1 MYNDQFDI
9 IVIGAGHA
17 GCEAGLASARM
28 GAKTLLVSI
37 NLFTVAQMS
46 CNPAIGGLAKGHLV
60 KEIDAMGGEIGVVAD
75 DSGIQFKVLNKSKG
89 PAVWSLRT
97 QNDRLDYSVKMK
109 QVLENQPNLSLRQH
123 DVVDLIIKNNKIRGI
138 VTDIGTNIYG
148 SAVILCNGTFL
159 NGLIHIG
166 MKSFT
171 GGRSGELASTGLSRT
186 LKKAGIT
193 VGRLKTGTP
202 PRIDGNSIDISV
214 MDIQNGD
221 ENPVPFS
228 YKHEKIKINQLP
240 CYLTRTTLE
249 THDILRSGLD
259 RSPLYAGVI
268 KGVGPRYCP
277 SVEDK
282 IVRFSDKTSHQIF
295 LEPEGRHTHEYY
307 LNGFATSLP
316 EDIQIKAVN
325 SIPGLGKAKITRLGY
340 AIEYDYFPPTQL
352 KPTLESKKVDGLYF
366 AGQINGTSGYEE
378 AAAQGM
384 MAAINAVLKTRG
396 EEPFILDRSEAYM
409 GVLIDDLVTK
419 ELFEPY
425 RMFTSRAEYRLL
437 LRQDNADLRLMD
449 YAYKFGLIP
458 AKVHTDKQKRKKAI
472 DEALIFL
479 KNIRPSI
486 EDVNP
491 ILERAGS
498 NLIKNVETVER
509 LLKRPELSITDF
521 EPINSMKLFARNTD
535 RFWKRVQEQ
544 VEIEVKYE
552 GFLGRQ
558 KEQVK
563 KLKDQESMVIPD
575 FIDYST
581 ILSISTEGREKLTR
595 IKPRTLGQASR
606 ILGVSASDVSILM
619 VYLNKWR
626 KKK

>member
-1 MYNDQFDI
+1 MAYDQFDVI
-9 IVIGAGHA
+9 IIGAGHA
-17 GCEAGLASARM
+17 GCEAALASSRM

-60 KEIDAMGGEIGVVAD
+60 KEIDALGGEIGVIAD
-75 DSGIQFKVLNKSKG
+75 DSGIQFKMLNKSKG

-97 QNDRLDYSVKMK
+97 QNDRMDYSIRMK
-109 QVLENQPNLSLRQH
+109 EALERQTNLYLRQH
-123 DVVDLIIKNNKIRGI
+123 DVIDLIIEDNQIKGI
-138 VTDIGTNIYG
+138 VTEIGTKSY
-148 SAVILCNGTFL
+148 SKSVVLCNGTFL

-166 MKSFT
+166 LKSYT
-171 GGRSGELASTGLSRT
+171 GGRSGELASTGLSQT
-186 LKKAGIT
+186 LQKTGIT
-193 VGRLKTGTP
+193 LGRLKTGTP
-202 PRIDGNSIDISV
+202 PRIDGNTIDISV

-228 YKHEKIKINQLP
+228 YKHDKIKVKQLP
-240 CYLTRTTLE
+240 CYLTRTTE
-249 THDILRSGLD
+249 KTHKIINSGLD

-268 KGVGPRYCP
+268 KGIGPRYCP

-295 LEPEGRHTHEYY
+295 LEPEGRHTQEYY

-325 SIPGLGKAKITRLGY
+325 SIPGLERARITRLGY

-352 KPTLESKKVDGLYF
+352 KPTLESKLIEGLYF

-384 MAAINAVLKTRG
+384 VAGINAVLKIRG
-396 EEPFILDRSEAYM
+396 QEPFILDRSEAYI

-419 ELFEPY
+419 ELYEPY

-437 LRQDNADLRLMD
+437 LRQDNADLRLMN
-449 YAYKFGLIP
+449 YGNKYGLIP
-458 AKVHTDKQKRKKAI
+458 AKVYNDMRKREKEINEAI
-472 DEALIFL
+472 NYL
-479 KNIRPSI
+479 KSVRQHID
-486 EDVNP
+486 DVNP

-498 NLIKNVETVER
+498 NPINNVETLER

-521 EPINSMKLFARNTD
+521 EPLISHKLFTKKANK
-535 RFWKRVQEQ
+535 FWKKVQEQ

-552 GFLGRQ
+552 GFLSRQ
-558 KEQVK
+558 KDQVDRLKEQ
-563 KLKDQESMVIPD
+563 ENMIIPD
-575 FIDYST
+575 NIDYPS
-581 ILSISTEGREKLTR
+581 IASISTEGREKLNR

-619 VYLNKWR
+619 VYLSKWR

>member
-1 MYNDQFDI
+1 MHNDQFDI

-17 GCEAGLASARM
+17 GCEAALASSRM

-46 CNPAIGGLAKGHLV
+46 CNPAVGGLAKGHLV

-97 QNDRLDYSVKMK
+97 QNDRVDYSIKMK
-109 QVLENQPNLSLRQH
+109 QALENQPNLSLRQH
-123 DVVDLIIKNNKIRGI
+123 DVVDLIIKDNRIRGI
-138 VTDIGTNIYG
+138 VTEIGTNIYS

-186 LKKAGIT
+186 LKNAGIT

-228 YKHEKIKINQLP
+228 YKHEKIKIKQLP

-325 SIPGLGKAKITRLGY
+325 SIPGLEKAKITRLGY

-352 KPTLESKKVDGLYF
+352 KPTLESKKIDGLYF

-396 EEPFILDRSEAYM
+396 EDPFILDRSEAYM

-472 DEALIFL
+472 DEALTLI

-486 EDVNP
+486 EDMNP
-491 ILERAGS
+491 ILERVGS
-498 NLIKNVETVER
+498 NPIKNVETVER

-521 EPINSMKLFARNTD
+521 EPINAMKLFARNTD

-558 KEQVK
+558 KEQVE

-575 FIDYST
+575 YIDYSS
-581 ILSISTEGREKLTR
+581 ILSISTEGREKLSR